1 MSRDEPPDY
10 LREIERVFVPL
21 RGGTLFL
28 TPADWEVA
36 RGWEERGI
44 PLAAALS
51 GVRAALSGGGP
62 FSPRTPL
69 RHCAPAVEAAF
80 AALRRRAAGA
90 APPAAGTT
98 LPAPAT
104 TPPAAGATPSAAG
117 ATPPA
122 AGAGR
127 DSRRGLDLLAEALDR
142 WTPDRA
148 AISNPEAAG
157 AARAAARAAAAGVR
171 ELDAASAPEFEDRL
185 AALERELLDRLRAA
199 LAPAVREKVAG
210 EARRA
215 LAAYRGR
222 MPEAVWRESLAQAVR
237 RRVAATLG
245 VPTFSP
251 AGPARS
257 GARPVRR
264 RAAPGAGSPWTKQ
277 DGS

>member
-51 GVRAALSGGGP
+51 GIRAALSGGGP

-90 APPAAGTT
+90 APPTPPAAATT

-104 TPPAAGATPSAAG
+104 TLPAAG

-127 DSRRGLDLLAEALDR
+127 DSWRGLDLLAEALVR

-171 ELDAASAPEFEDRL
+171 ELDAASAPELEDRL

-199 LAPAVREKVAG
+199 LAPAIREKVAA

-215 LAAYRGR
+215 LAAHRGR

-237 RRVAATLG
+237 RRVAAALG
-245 VPTFSP
+245 VPAFSP
-251 AGPARS
+251 AGPARF

>member
-1 MSRDEPPDY
+1 MSPDEPPDY

-51 GVRAALSGGGP
+51 GIRAALSGGGP

-98 LPAPAT
+98 LPAARAT
-104 TPPAAGATPSAAG
+104 LS
-117 ATPPA
+117 A

-127 DSRRGLDLLAEALDR
+127 DSRRGLDLLAEALVR

-157 AARAAARAAAAGVR
+157 AARVAARAAAAGVR

-199 LAPAVREKVAG
+199 LAPAVREKVAE

-215 LAAYRGR
+215 LAAHRGR

-237 RRVAATLG
+237 RRVAAALG
-245 VPTFSP
+245 VPAFSP
-251 AGPARS
+251 AGPARF